1 MDKEL
6 QKNRKKNK
14 KMINKQ
20 KHQQYIERKYCYN
33 CNETGKTIQLFCSVY
48 VFKIY
53 CEKCLNI
60 LTDDNGEKL
69 KYHKFE
75 PI

>member
-20 KHQQYIERKYCYN
+20 KHQQY
-33 CNETGKTIQLFCSVY
+33 
-48 VFKIY
+48 
-53 CEKCLNI
+53 
-60 LTDDNGEKL
+60 KL
-69 KYHKFE
+69 KNYKS
-75 PI
+75 

>member
-33 CNETGKTIQLFCSVY
+33 CNETGK
-48 VFKIY
+48 
-53 CEKCLNI
+53 EKQVIKALQRVLI
-60 LTDDNGEKL
+60 IKL
-69 KYHKFE
+69 YAGMKRPNFE
-75 PI
+75 PLFFALFVRT